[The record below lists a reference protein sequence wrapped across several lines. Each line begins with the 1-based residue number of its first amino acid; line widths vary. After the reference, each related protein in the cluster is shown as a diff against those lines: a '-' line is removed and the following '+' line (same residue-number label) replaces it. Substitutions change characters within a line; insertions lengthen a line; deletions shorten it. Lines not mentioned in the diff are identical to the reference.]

1 MAFSRPLLAFALS
14 AALSVAGADLVS
26 AQDLSQASLTMNSD
40 WSGGYMGL
48 GGNLRPVVGHRHR
61 SKSEKTAVSAKAA
74 RPARRDARPT
84 KVSFGRTSV
93 TPTFLIAQ
101 SLDFTGLNVGM
112 LRTHTQGP

>member
-1 MAFSRPLLAFALS
+1 MAFSRPLFAFALS
-14 AALSVAGADLVS
+14 AAMSVAGADLVS
-26 AQDLSQASLTMNSD
+26 AQDLSQAASTMNSG

-48 GGNLRPVVGHRHR
+48 GGNLRPVVGQRHR
-61 SKSEKTAVSAKAA
+61 SKSEKTTASAKTA
-74 RPARRDARPT
+74 RSARRDARPT

-112 LRTHTQGP
+112 LRTQTQGP